1 MVNPKSTLF
10 QLDIF
15 STLKYGYLFN
25 VNLNI
30 LIFQVLWYKNK
41 IVLESTQNQRFLNVK
56 FRRWFNVD
64 KLTLFRGW
72 NTCTFSTLM

>member
-1 MVNPKSTLF
+1 MVNPKSMLF
-10 QLDIF
+10 QLDIV

-25 VNLNI
+25 VILNI
-30 LIFQVLWYKNK
+30 LIFKALWYKNK
-41 IVLESTQNQRFLNVK
+41 IVLESTQNQRFLIVK

-64 KLTLFRGW
+64 KLTLFRIW